1 MELSTLPPMSQ
12 QKEAWG
18 SRLGV
23 IMAVAG
29 SAVGLGNFLRFPG
42 QAAQYG
48 GGAFMLA
55 YAISFLIIG
64 LPIGWAEWAMG
75 RYAGQ
80 RGFNS
85 AAGVF
90 HCLVKPSW
98 SKYLGVL
105 GAIIPVVI
113 FMYYV
118 MIEAW
123 TLGYTVRFI
132 RAIFDPS
139 LRFHN
144 VEASGSFFESFV
156 GLGADGSAFTF
167 SWDTLLPWLLIVF
180 ALNLWLIFR
189 GISKGIEKACQ
200 IGMPVLIVL
209 AVIVLVRVLTL
220 GTPDAAKPENNVQN
234 GLGYMW
240 NPSKVKVIESVDGK
254 ESVIKEY
261 VGPQATEQATQ
272 DIQGKVGQSVVELTP
287 WQQLQNPDVWL
298 AAASQIFFSLSVG
311 FGVILVYAS
320 YMQRRQDVVLSGLT
334 ASSTNE
340 LCEVGLGGLITLPAG
355 VAYLGVMGVAGKGTF
370 GLGFNVLP
378 LVFSE
383 MPLGSLFGAFFFL
396 VLFLAAVT
404 SSLSMLQPGIA
415 LLEEALNIKRRA
427 SVTILA
433 LVTAFGTGFTAYF
446 TKDLKAL
453 DTLDFW
459 VGTFLIFVLATA
471 QIILFGW
478 VFGLKKGWEE
488 MHDGAA
494 IRIPTFFKPIF
505 KFVCPAFLLSIFSMW
520 VAKNIFGIDFSKG
533 SSGVSGYVKALFIE
547 PDLVS
552 WLSVVLIVGVGIAMA
567 LLISISPTYKT
578 KPTDLP

>member
-1 MELSTLPPMSQ
+1 
-12 QKEAWG
+12 
-18 SRLGV
+18 
-23 IMAVAG
+23 MAVAG

-118 MIEAW
+118 VIEAW
-123 TLGYTVRFI
+123 TLGYTLRFI

-139 LRFHN
+139 LRFHD
-144 VEASGSFFESFV
+144 VEASGKYFETFV
-156 GLGADGSAFTF
+156 GLGADGSAFVF
-167 SWDTLLPWLLIVF
+167 SLDTLLPWLIIVF
-180 ALNLWLIFR
+180 ALNLWLIYR

-200 IGMPVLIVL
+200 FGMPVLIVL
-209 AVIVLVRVLTL
+209 SIVVLIRVLTL
-220 GTPDAAKPENNVQN
+220 GTPDAAKPENSVQN

-240 NPSKVKVIESVDGK
+240 NPSKVKVIETAEGQEKLV
-254 ESVIKEY
+254 KEY
-261 VGPQATEQATQ
+261 VGPDAFAQASKDVEN
-272 DIQGKVGQSVVELTP
+272 KPGQTVVEVSA

-320 YMQRRQDVVLSGLT
+320 YMRRKQDVALSGLT

-383 MPLGSLFGAFFFL
+383 MPLGSLFGACFFL
-396 VLFLAAVT
+396 VLFLAAIT

-415 LLEEALNIKRRA
+415 LLEEALVIKRRA

-433 LVTAFGTGFTAYF
+433 LVTAFGTGFAAYF

-459 VGTFLIFVLATA
+459 VGTFLIFVLATI

-478 VFGLKKGWEE
+478 VFGLEKGWKEL
-488 MHDGAA
+488 HDGAA
-494 IRIPTFFKPIF
+494 IRIPGFFKPIF
-505 KFVCPAFLLSIFSMW
+505 KYVCPAFLLIIFTMW
-520 VAKNIFGIDFSKG
+520 TAKNILGFDFAKG
-533 SSGVSGYVKALFIE
+533 SGGVSGYVKALFIE

-552 WLSVVLIVGVGIAMA
+552 WLCVVLVSGVGIALA
-567 LLISISPTYKT
+567 LLISISPTYKNT
-578 KPTDLP
+578 STEQP

>member
-1 MELSTLPPMSQ
+1 
-12 QKEAWG
+12 
-18 SRLGV
+18 
-23 IMAVAG
+23 MAVAG

-90 HCLVKPSW
+90 HCLVKQTW

-118 MIEAW
+118 IIEAW

-132 RAIFDPS
+132 RAIFDPA
-139 LRFHN
+139 LRFHD
-144 VEASGSFFESFV
+144 VAATGSFFDTFV
-156 GLGADGSAFTF
+156 GATADGSAFTF
-167 SWDTLLPWLLIVF
+167 SLDTMLPWLLIVF
-180 ALNLWLIFR
+180 ALNLWLIYR
-189 GISKGIEKACQ
+189 GISRGIEKACQ
-200 IGMPVLIVL
+200 VGMPVLIML
-209 AVIVLVRVLTL
+209 AVVVLVRVLTL

-240 NPSKVKVIESVDGK
+240 NPSKVKVIETNEGQ

-261 VGPQATEQATQ
+261 VGPTAMAQASADVE
-272 DIQGKVGQSVVELTP
+272 GKANQKVIELSA

-320 YMQRRQDVVLSGLT
+320 YMRRGQDVALSGLT

-383 MPLGSLFGAFFFL
+383 MPMGSLFGAFFFL

-415 LLEEALNIKRRA
+415 LLEESLQIKRHA

-433 LVTAFGTGFTAYF
+433 LVTAFGTGFAAYF

-478 VFGLKKGWEE
+478 VFGLEKGWKEL
-488 MHDGAA
+488 HDGAS
-494 IRIPTFFKPIF
+494 IRIPRFFKPVF
-505 KFVCPAFLLSIFSMW
+505 KYVCPAFLLVIFTMW
-520 VAKNIFGIDFSKG
+520 VAKNIFGFDFAKG
-533 SSGVSGYVKALFIE
+533 SGGVSSYVKALFVE
-547 PDLVS
+547 HDLVS
-552 WLSVVLIVGVGIAMA
+552 WLSIALIVGMGLALAM
-567 LLISISPTYKT
+567 LISISPTYKT
-578 KPTDLP
+578 KPTEQP